1 MYKKALGMFLMGT
14 LFIFCSCVDDTY
26 DLKKDIT
33 TDVEIRGNKLA
44 IPLGSLQPF
53 MLDSIIGNIDDV
65 EADENGVFCLKM
77 GDNFYMEKHIRPIEL
92 SIPRQS
98 IEQKL
103 SIPSTFAIQGVQ
115 EGVEVTIPIPFEQE
129 KTFEIHNDI
138 PKQFTRIHKCHFTN
152 EMAIEMNIQ
161 LEGLEALQAT
171 SADLDLTI
179 TFPPILGGLRE
190 DDPDIT
196 ISEDKVGT
204 SIHIKKS
211 YPTEGNQGLI
221 ITLYCSEFDFTKEL
235 LDGVVPEEINE
246 KNAYLSYTGKIK
258 ANGQIEIKANA
269 AAGLANGNNMGFRL
283 DVSSSTTSV
292 QTIRGG
298 FTDEFYQAKS
308 TFALAFS
315 EELVSFVEQGNVI
328 TLSSPRVAVTLDNAI
343 TIPLETIEMEAY
355 GKDKEDNILE
365 ETMLEANFDVEAAHV
380 DNSTGEVIVETSKW
394 LLTTHAENVEAGD
407 YQVIETP
414 NLENWLKST
423 PDSVT
428 YTIHPIIDKTVIK
441 DIRIDHNMSLNAE
454 YQAVIPFSFDSLHIC
469 YSDTIPADI
478 ELEESEETTI
488 SNMGLKIKMK
498 VASTLPLG
506 MKINITA
513 LDEEDNPIDDFTFEE
528 ITFAPCLEENATLQ
542 TTSNKANVELS
553 INNREDNNIKIHQLK
568 FDFEIDNGFISLKK
582 NQGIQVSD
590 LVIEVSGDIVTDKNE

>member
-14 LFIFCSCVDDTY
+14 LITFCSCVDDTY
-26 DLKKDIT
+26 DLEKNIT
-33 TDVEIRGNKLA
+33 TDVEIKGNKLA

-65 EADENGVFCLKM
+65 VADENGVFCLKM
-77 GDNFYMEKHIRPIEL
+77 GDNFYMDKHIRPIEL

-115 EGVEVTIPIPFEQE
+115 EGVEVAIPIPFEQE

-211 YPTEGNQGLI
+211 YPTKGNQGLI
-221 ITLYCSEFDFTKEL
+221 VRLYCSEFDFTKEL
-235 LDGVVPEEINE
+235 PDGLVPKEINE
-246 KNAYLSYTGKIK
+246 KNANISYTGKIK

-269 AAGLANGNNMGFRL
+269 AAGLANGNNMGFCL
-283 DVSSSTTSV
+283 DISSSTTSV

-298 FTDEFYQAKS
+298 FAEEFYQAKN
-308 TFALAFS
+308 TFALNLS
-315 EELVSFVEQGNVI
+315 KKLVSFAEQGNVI
-328 TLSSPRVAVTLDNAI
+328 RLASPRVAVKLDNAI
-343 TIPLETIEMEAY
+343 TIPLKAIEMEAY
-355 GKDKEDNILE
+355 GKDKKDNILE
-365 ETMLEANFDVEAAHV
+365 ETRLKANFNVEAAHV
-380 DNSTGEVIVETSKW
+380 DNNTGEVIVGTSKW

-423 PDSVT
+423 PSSVT
-428 YTIHPIIDKTVIK
+428 YTIRPIIDKTVIK
-441 DIRIDHNMSLNAE
+441 DIRIDHNMSLSAE

-469 YSDTIPADI
+469 YSDTIPANI
-478 ELEESEETTI
+478 ELNESKEMAI
-488 SNMGLKIKMK
+488 NNMGLKLKMT

-506 MKINITA
+506 MTINITA
-513 LDEEDNPIDDFTFEE
+513 LDKNNTPIDDFLFEE
-528 ITFAPCLEENATLQ
+528 ITFAPSFEENATLQ
-542 TTSNKANVELS
+542 TTTNKENVEIS
-553 INNREDNNIKIHQLK
+553 INSRDGNNIKIHKLK
-568 FDFEIDNGFISLKK
+568 FDFEIDNGPTSLKK
-582 NQGIQVSD
+582 GQGIQVSE
-590 LVIEVSGDIVTDKNE
+590 LVIEASGNIVTDLNK